1 MQKGEDGIMNVCVI
15 MKNIFKR
22 LCDVS
27 FWQSLQT
34 IVLVSLL
41 LDIVVPFP
49 PRFTTYAIG
58 LGFVIAM
65 VHWCLLPRKEK
76 RNLALWKYALPY
88 VVFYALMLFSGLFSG
103 DFLLFLQKLW
113 RYTPL
118 LFIPLIF
125 VGMTLKFFNRK
136 RIRVF
141 SFVLILGVLAGYL
154 WKIGALMFEHA
165 HFEAVKELG
174 WSGAFYE
181 FYKSALGP
189 QRKWIMHPAFEAL
202 FGNLAIA
209 LVLIART
216 KNDDFFNR
224 GYKKVLAFIY
234 VFLISANILFFC
246 TKTSALCWVAVVLSV
261 LIYALCKKEYRFFC
275 VFSVMWLVLVYGT
288 VFLFTQE
295 NILSERYLRTEKAI
309 KNFVKEDGA
318 VECDGSFMPRVYCCL
333 QTWDMFQEK
342 PVIGWGPGYGKVFQM
357 RFQKNYDIG
366 YPPEGLK
373 YPHNEFLEVALI
385 GGVFG
390 FLVFIWILLSALR
403 DVGRGKK
410 FYGWLWLGC
419 LLVFCMVES
428 IFDRTVGFVFLCGIH
443 GILYCQSWTSETLKS
458 ES

>member
-1 MQKGEDGIMNVCVI
+1 MNVCVM

-27 FWQSLQT
+27 LWQSLQT
-34 IVLVSLL
+34 IVLCLLL
-41 LDIVVPFP
+41 LDIIVPFP
-49 PRFTTYAIG
+49 PRFTTCAIG

-65 VHWCLLPRKEK
+65 VHICLLPKVEK
-76 RNLALWKYALPY
+76 RNLAWKYALPY
-88 VVFYALMLFSGLFSG
+88 GVFYVLMLFSGLFSDNIFQSFQG
-103 DFLLFLQKLW
+103 LL
-113 RYTPL
+113 RYIPL
-118 LFIPLIF
+118 LLIPLIF
-125 VGMTLKFFNRK
+125 VGMTPKFFNRK
-136 RIRVF
+136 RIRIFAFSLVF
-141 SFVLILGVLAGYL
+141 GVLAGYL
-154 WKIGALMFEHA
+154 WKVGALMFEHA
-165 HFEAVKELG
+165 RFDSIKELG
-174 WSGAFYE
+174 WNGAFYE

-209 LVLIART
+209 LVLIAWM
-216 KNDDFFNR
+216 KNDDFFDR

-246 TKTSALCWVAVVLSV
+246 TKTSALCWGAVVLSV
-261 LIYALCKKEYRFFC
+261 LIYALCKKKYRFFG
-275 VFSVMWLVLVYGT
+275 VFSAMWIVLVYGT
-288 VFLFTQE
+288 VSLFTQE
-295 NILSERYLRTEKAI
+295 SVLSERYLRTENAI
-309 KNFVKEDGA
+309 KNFVKEEGS

-342 PVIGWGPGYGKVFQM
+342 PVMGWGSGYGKEFQT
-357 RFQKNYDIG
+357 RFRKNYYIG

-403 DVGRGKK
+403 DVRRGKK
-410 FYGWLWLGC
+410 LYGWLWFGC

-428 IFDRTVGFVFLCGIH
+428 IFDRTVGFVFLCGFH
-443 GILYCQSWTSETLKS
+443 GVLFCQGLMSEK
-458 ES
+458 EK